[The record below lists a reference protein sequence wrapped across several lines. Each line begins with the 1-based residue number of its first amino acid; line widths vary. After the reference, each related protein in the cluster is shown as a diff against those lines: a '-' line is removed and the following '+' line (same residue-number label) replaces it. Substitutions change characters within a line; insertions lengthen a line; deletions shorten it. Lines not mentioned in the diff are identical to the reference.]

1 MAKATIDALTSSTL
15 KHLREHWWN
24 DEFTGFLRETLR
36 PRPGNRI
43 LDVGCG
49 TGIAEVSIGRL
60 QLSQIKLF
68 GVDYVVERVA
78 SAQQKTRSHNQRVG
92 FAAADAS
99 RLPFADR
106 AFDST
111 YCVAVLQHVRGV
123 TDAVAEFAR
132 VTRPGG
138 RIVAVEPD
146 NAAHYWYSSIDAGWQ
161 AHDAGVR
168 FFQAVADATEDAT
181 DHSIGPKLPTL
192 FVQHGIDPLSVRL
205 FPVSHAR
212 LGLQSPALWVER
224 RLGVENLIARVPHP
238 TVNAAGREYLETLA
252 RYADAAT
259 AAGEAFV
266 EIQNTMLFATVAQR
280 AA

>member
-60 QLSQIKLF
+60 QLSQIQLF
-68 GVDYVVERVA
+68 GVDLVVERVA
-78 SAQQKTRSHNQRVG
+78 VAQQKTRAHNLRVG
-92 FAAADAS
+92 FATADACQ
-99 RLPFADR
+99 LPFADR

-123 TDAVAEFAR
+123 KDAVAEFAR

-146 NAAHYWYSSIDAGWQ
+146 NAAHYWYSSLDEGSEAHSAGL
-161 AHDAGVR
+161 R
-168 FFQAVADATEDAT
+168 FFDAVANATEDAT

-205 FPVSHAR
+205 FPVSQAR
-212 LGLQSPALWVER
+212 LGAQPPALWVER
-224 RLGVENLIARVPHP
+224 RLSVENLIARVEHESVR
-238 TVNAAGREYLETLA
+238 TAGREYLEALT
-252 RYADAAT
+252 RYSHAAA